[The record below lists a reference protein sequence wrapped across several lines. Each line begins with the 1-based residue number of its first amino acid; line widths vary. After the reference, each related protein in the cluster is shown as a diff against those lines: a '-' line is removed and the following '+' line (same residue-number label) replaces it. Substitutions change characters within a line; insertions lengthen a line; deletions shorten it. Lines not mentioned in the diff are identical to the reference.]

1 MSLNK
6 QIVSRTIGE
15 NDGISQV
22 FIQNHIPYIY
32 EPILEPKTF
41 PVPLFS
47 LKGATFDFYKQVIDG
62 ISVNI
67 NNQKQIFYNYTANTS
82 SFSAITKTIY
92 DIYKLDF
99 PTYNTVFNN
108 FDIEGDEIL
117 PDSATTIGATAET
130 ITTDTISEIL
140 ENPLITLY
148 DTGSTI
154 TLPNYTLDLPFIVK
168 PENQFAQ
175 PLLEDKAQYFIDT
188 RYEFPLE
195 RDKSLGGYQ
204 ILSGGVA
211 TNIQLT
217 GLTDNGDFL
226 VETSRNAETIS
237 KGKFSG
243 ITAHGALFTYFVAPQ
258 KPNIDVI
265 SDQPSVIG
273 TLDTFS
279 PIFSFNNVSDGDYY
293 RLQVTYDVSDTSF
306 TGGTIFRIQKQ
317 EGEPDFIRTFST
329 PLTPDAL
336 FLYRIGNTKE
346 ITNIFGVKQNVTTWG
361 RSEQALT
368 ASAGIFN
375 ISGTIYQDYALG
387 DPSGFVGSPI
397 SGATVIYIVLTA
409 NADVELGVDAPYESL
424 IAEEINQALG
434 GGSGSLF
441 SGLTDATGN
450 YTINNVQ
457 GGNLAVI
464 VTHPYYQSYTSTYMN
479 TKTTG
484 GVDYALNLFWGNTGT
499 TFGNVG
505 NQNFV

>member
-47 LKGATFDFYKQVIDG
+47 LQGATFDFYNQVIDG

-67 NNQKQIFYNYTANTS
+67 NNQKQIFYTYTANTS

-148 DTGSTI
+148 DTGSTV
-154 TLPNYTLDLPFIVK
+154 TLPNYTLDLPFIIK

-211 TNIQLT
+211 TNITLS
-217 GLTDNGDFL
+217 GLSDSGDFL
-226 VETSRNAETIS
+226 VETSRNAETIN

-243 ITAHGALFTYFVAPQ
+243 ITSHGALFTYFVAPQ

-265 SDQPSVIG
+265 SDQPSVVG

-293 RLQVTYDVSDTSF
+293 RLQVTYDVNDTAF
-306 TGGTIFRIQKQ
+306 TGGTIFRIPKQ
-317 EGEPDFIRTFST
+317 EGVPDFIRTYST
-329 PLTPDAL
+329 PLSPDTF

-375 ISGTIYQDYALG
+375 ISGGIYQDYAPG
-387 DPSGFVGSPI
+387 DPSGLVGSPI
-397 SGATVIYIVLTA
+397 TGATVIFIVVSA
-409 NADVELGVDAPYESL
+409 NADVELGVDAPYENV
-424 IAEEINQALG
+424 IADEINQALG
-434 GGSGSLF
+434 GGAGTLF
-441 SGLTDATGN
+441 SATTDVNGS

-457 GGNLAVI
+457 GGNLAVVI
-464 VTHPYYQSYTSTYMN
+464 THPYYQTYTGTYMN
-479 TKTTG
+479 KATAS
-484 GVDYALNLFWGNTGT
+484 GVDYALNLYWGNTGT

-505 NQNFV
+505 SKIFI